1 MQGYC
6 DASVAVQQAVQA
18 CARLSG
24 HGSSPSDPPC
34 ICSCYSSSPSPRS
47 AARPLPKAL
56 SPHPLL
62 SCCLHPLQTLLRSL
76 RRQVLAHLPLTPP
89 SAPCRLH
96 PLQTVLRSLRR
107 STARLFPAS
116 LLPTHIA
123 LPVDRA
129 KEFEALN
136 CQVLAASTDTEE
148 CHLAW
153 IR

>member
-1 MQGYC
+1 MTCQFVQNSNPIAASQGDVGDSIAIVC
-6 DASVAVQQAVQA
+6 PTEIIAFSDEVFTHSVGHLTPCVSRRASEQRRTVYSQS
-18 CARLSG
+18 LI
-24 HGSSPSDPPC
+24 C
-34 ICSCYSSSPSPRS
+34 IGV
-47 AARPLPKAL
+47 AARALPKAL
-56 SPHPLL
+56 PPHPLL
-62 SCCLHPLQTLLRSL
+62 Y
-76 RRQVLAHLPLTPP
+76 
-89 SAPCRLH
+89 CRLH
-96 PLQTVLRSLRR
+96 PLQTALRNLRR
-107 STARLFPAS
+107 STARLFPISSAP